1 MLEALGTPYPL
12 TPQNP
17 QVSFKEG
24 LASRLLKK
32 NAIYSLIEYTEYLW
46 YINEKADLY
55 FRGSNHYKTKE
66 ILYYLIRV

>member
-1 MLEALGTPYPL
+1 MLEARGTPYPL

-46 YINEKADLY
+46 YINEKADL
-55 FRGSNHYKTKE
+55 FSGVQIITKPRK
-66 ILYYLIRV
+66 YYIIS